1 MPERS
6 EREKMLSGELY
17 WSADADLLERR
28 TRAREILAR
37 FNQTGPREMPARREL
52 LAALF
57 GGIGTGLWIEPPF
70 FCDYGDNIRVGDNVF
85 LNFNCVFL
93 DCAPITIGSN
103 VLFAPGVQLY
113 AAYHPMD
120 HVTRAKALEYAAP
133 ITIGDDVWFGGG
145 VIVLPG
151 VTIGARSVIGA
162 GSVVTRDVPEGVV
175 VAGNPCRVLRRVDE
189 PRREG
194 SAGRP

>member
-1 MPERS
+1 
-6 EREKMLSGELY
+6 MLAGELY
-17 WSADADLLERR
+17 WSAEADLVERR
-28 TRAREILAR
+28 MRARDLLAR
-37 FNQTGPREMPARREL
+37 FNESGPRETQTRKDILGSL
-52 LAALF
+52 LGAA
-57 GGIGTGLWIEPPF
+57 GSGLWIEPPF
-70 FCDYGDNIRVGDNVF
+70 FCDYGENIRVGDNVF

-120 HVTRAKALEYAAP
+120 HVIRAKALEYAAP

-145 VIVLPG
+145 VIVCPG
-151 VTIGARSVIGA
+151 VKIGARSVIGA

-175 VAGNPCRVLRRVDE
+175 VAGNPCRVIRRVDE
-189 PRREG
+189 PSKRKDL
-194 SAGRP
+194 RP